1 MQARATGELDVN
13 VQRLGLALEPNGDPS
28 EAEGILNP
36 ASARTRDGK
45 LLLYP
50 RDVARGNISRVGLTE
65 AVADGDRF
73 SFRRNGFVLEPS
85 AVYELRPSP
94 GYGCEDP
101 RATFIPALDQYVMT
115 YTAFGPQGPRI
126 AIATSKDGYSF
137 ERVGKLVFDKPG
149 MHIGDD
155 KDAAFF
161 PEPVRSPAG
170 VTSLAFYHRPML
182 HLSAVDGRA
191 SIPIIERMPYRD
203 RESIRI
209 GYIPLE
215 PALKDRAK
223 LLDVCESELVLA
235 PDANWGSLKVGCGTP
250 PVRIDEG
257 WMSIFHGVDV
267 IGEGAR
273 PKLRYAAGLVIHD
286 LQDIQ
291 KIVYRSAQPILRPED
306 ESELH
311 GIVDN
316 VVFPTAIDP
325 RPDLGARVFD
335 FYYGMADW
343 SIGAGRLML
352 GGGPGTQR
360 EPAESAA

>member
-1 MQARATGELDVN
+1 MQARAIDDLDVR
-13 VQRLGLALEPNGDPS
+13 VQRLGLALEPNGDPT
-28 EAEGILNP
+28 EAEGTLNP
-36 ASARTRDGK
+36 ACARTRENE

-50 RDVARGNISRVGLTE
+50 RDVARGNISRVGRAK
-65 AVADGDRF
+65 AVAKGDRF
-73 SFRRNGFVLEPS
+73 SFEREGFVLEPS
-85 AVYELRPSP
+85 AAYELRPSP

-101 RATFIPALDQYVMT
+101 RVTFIAALDAYVMS

-126 AIATSKDGYSF
+126 AIALSNDGHNW
-137 ERVGKLVFDKPG
+137 ERLGKLIFDKPG

-161 PEPVRSPAG
+161 PEPVRSPGG
-170 VTSLAFYHRPML
+170 VMSLAFYHRPML

-191 SIPIIERMPYRD
+191 AIPIIERMPYRD

-209 GYIPLE
+209 GFIPLE
-215 PALKDRAK
+215 PALKDREK

-235 PDANWGSLKVGCGTP
+235 PDAHWGSLKVGCGTP

-257 WMSIFHGVDV
+257 WMSIYHGVDV
-267 IGEGAR
+267 ISDDSK
-273 PKLRYAAGLVIHD
+273 PKMRYCAGLVIHD
-286 LQDIQ
+286 AQDLQ
-291 KIVYRSAQPILRPED
+291 KIIYRSSQPIIAPEN

-316 VVFPTAIDP
+316 VVFPTGIDP

-343 SIGAGRLML
+343 SIGAARLTL